1 MTRGVKM
8 ENNNMDQKTDVEEG
22 HNPMKMMGICLL
34 LAIGAIWIFRLPSDY
49 FFYLLIL
56 MCPLMHMMGGHG
68 RHH

>member
-8 ENNNMDQKTDVEEG
+8 ESDYKDQETETGG
-22 HNPMKMMGICLL
+22 HNPMKMMAICLL
-34 LAIGAIWIFRLPSDY
+34 LAVGAIWIFRLPSDY
-49 FFYLLIL
+49 FFYLIIL